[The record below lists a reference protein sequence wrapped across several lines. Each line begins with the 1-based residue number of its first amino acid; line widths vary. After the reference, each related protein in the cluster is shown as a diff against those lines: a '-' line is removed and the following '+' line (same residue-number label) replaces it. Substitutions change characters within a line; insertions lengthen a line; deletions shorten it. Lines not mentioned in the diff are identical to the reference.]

1 MEHCTVTREMAE
13 RRRASWSVKCQSCR
27 MCLVSVGLLLLSTLG
42 FPADSP
48 MTEEPLKQALFE
60 KVFGSRAR
68 FEGQMRKTVLESPPG
83 KRHCLNKLRS
93 AWLDNRVSRKLAASD
108 ETLAYYLRLVADRL
122 VHKFGL
128 LEVAGKRPFPWADFL
143 EARSRGDFS
152 GMASLLRREFGM
164 PDRVQTYLEWST
176 ELRKPGP

>member
-1 MEHCTVTREMAE
+1 MAPSIPTRA
-13 RRRASWSVKCQSCR
+13 
-27 MCLVSVGLLLLSTLG
+27 G
-42 FPADSP
+42 
-48 MTEEPLKQALFE
+48 ALFALD
-60 KVFGSRAR
+60 VAL
-68 FEGQMRKTVLESPPG
+68 VHALESMDPG
-83 KRHCLNKLRS
+83 GAQDPVWTLLQNKLRS